1 MTTQNPSRRTFLA
14 AGASIPLA
22 ALPLSAS
29 AQAWPPATVKIIVPY
44 PPGSE
49 PDVLARDIAAQ
60 LGRRSGKT
68 FVVDNKPG
76 ANTIV
81 GTQELLK
88 AEGDGSAMML
98 IDRLAVVTNPM
109 LYARLPYVWQESIKP
124 VSDLAKVNLFLAA
137 RQGFAAQ
144 NYRELIAYA
153 RQNPGK
159 INVGTGGNGHVTHI
173 AAAMIAQ
180 AEGVQFT
187 YVPYR
192 GIAPAVAAIV
202 GGEIDLLL
210 AGGLVLQPHQA
221 VGKIRILAVG
231 DDTRAG
237 FLPEVPTIAEAGGRR
252 DSIPSTVFGLLTTAK
267 VPDAGVA
274 QMRQAVADIVGQAE
288 FRKPYESRG
297 LVMGTTTPA
306 QTLALMQQESAHY
319 ERVLKATGIKLE

>member
-1 MTTQNPSRRTFLA
+1 MQSLKRALLA
-14 AGASIPLA
+14 AAF
-22 ALPLSAS
+22 ALPLAGGPLGAW

-44 PPGSE
+44 PPGAE
-49 PDVLARDIAAQ
+49 PDVMARDLAAQ
-60 LGRRSGKT
+60 LGRRTGKT

-76 ANTIV
+76 ANTII

-88 AEGDGSAMML
+88 GEADGSSMLL

-109 LYARLPYVWQESIKP
+109 LYAKMPYVWQETIKP
-124 VSDLAKVNLFLAA
+124 VTDLAKVNLFLAV

-144 NYRELIAYA
+144 NYRDLIAYA

-192 GIAPAVAAIV
+192 GMAPAVAGIV
-202 GGEIDLLL
+202 GGEVDMLL
-210 AGGLVLQPHQA
+210 AGGLVLAPHQTA
-221 VGKIRILAVG
+221 GKIRIVSVG
-231 DDTRAG
+231 DDARAG
-237 FLPEVPTIAEAGGRR
+237 FLPDVPTVAEAGGKRE
-252 DSIPSTVFGLLTTAK
+252 SIPSTVFGLLTTAK
-267 VPDAGVA
+267 VPDATVA
-274 QMRQAVADIVGQAE
+274 QMRQAVADIVAQPE
-288 FRKPYESRG
+288 FRKPYEARG

-306 QTLALMQQESAHY
+306 QTATLMQQESAHY